1 MESQIACQA
10 SGSGS
15 GAGGAVVGTRADVSE
30 LRDECLDG
38 SSESESSEDEGR
50 GSTGRGSASSG
61 TSSSGNRGGSSSGNG
76 GGSSSGRGGS
86 SPNGGR
92 GSFGRGGGSG
102 PSSSAASR
110 FRLAA
115 MVTAMVVLLIDQ
127 SKKFWESEFRFL
139 ATRKSFLILLHRP
152 P

>member
-1 MESQIACQA
+1 VESQIACQA

-15 GAGGAVVGTRADVSE
+15 GAGGAVVGTRADVSG

-61 TSSSGNRGGSSSGNG
+61 TSSSGNG